1 MKIKVNVKS
10 EGVTRT
16 EAQLVCAALRTHE
29 MTLRHGLQIDL
40 LGKMISIVAKL
51 TKPPP
56 KGAGKAEESSDQR
69 IIKDLR
75 RFADEMF
82 PDFEVILEPEADPP
96 A

>member
-1 MKIKVNVKS
+1 MKITVNVKR
-10 EGVTRT
+10 EDITRT

-40 LGKMISIVAKL
+40 LGKMISIVAKI
-51 TKPPP
+51 TKAPP
-56 KGAGKAEESSDQR
+56 KSQAKTEESSDQR
-69 IIKDLR
+69 ILGDLR

-82 PDFEVILEPEADPP
+82 PDVEVILEPEADPP